1 METTKDEK
9 PKLWVAR
16 LGLRCVS
23 FFYYI
28 IGGYFIH
35 LIWNITTNILGFS
48 DLNLTLYEA
57 TILWIICY

>member
-16 LGLRCVS
+16 LGLRGVS
-23 FFYYI
+23 FIYYMT
-28 IGGYFIH
+28 GGYIVH
-35 LIWNITTNILGFS
+35 LVWNAITNILGLQ
-48 DLNLTLYEA
+48 DLNLSIYEA